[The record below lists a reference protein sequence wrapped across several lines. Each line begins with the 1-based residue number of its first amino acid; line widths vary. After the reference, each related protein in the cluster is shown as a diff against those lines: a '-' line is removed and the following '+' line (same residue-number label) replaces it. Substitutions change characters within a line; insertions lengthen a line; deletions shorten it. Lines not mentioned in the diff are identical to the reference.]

1 MEVQQIIVIAV
12 IALSFLFFVKEWLP
26 VEITALSAA
35 AILILTGVIR
45 VGDFIGGFSNTA
57 PITIGCMFVMS
68 AALERTGVIDSLGR
82 MLIRLSR
89 GSLYRALALIML
101 VPLPLSAMMNNT
113 PIVVILLPAI
123 IALARQSNL
132 PASKL
137 LIPLSYATILGGTCS
152 MVGTSTNLI
161 ADGIARDLG
170 MEAFSLFSIAPLGII
185 YSAIGVAFMLL
196 IGVRL
201 LPARDTVSS
210 ILTPEM
216 TREFLVQATVPV
228 DSPLAGRK
236 LGDLLKET
244 LRGMHIL
251 EVRRRGLNLTED
263 LKGIVLRTGDRLLVR
278 TGTRGVHHLKSRG
291 GVRIGFDS
299 IAGLQA
305 MEERE
310 AVLMEGIV
318 GPNSNLVG
326 KTLRQIRFRQRY
338 GLLILAIH
346 RQGRNITSNM
356 ENLPI
361 EFGDTLLVE
370 GPREG
375 INRLLEDRDF
385 ISLTEPTEK
394 PVHARHAPLAITAV
408 GGFIVGG
415 FLGVDTALL
424 AFLAALF
431 VIVTRCLNAN
441 EAYAS
446 INWRILLLIIGMLA
460 VGRGMESSGTAAL
473 VASGIAHFALPLGA
487 IAMIS
492 AIYITT
498 SVCTELVSN
507 NAVAALLTPVAIN
520 LAHQADASPIPFV
533 IAVMFGASASF
544 ATPIGYQ
551 TNTYVYGAGGY
562 RFSDFIRVGLPL
574 NILLWLLA
582 TFLIP
587 LIWKP
592 YP

>member
-1 MEVQQIIVIAV
+1 MEVQQIIVISV

-35 AILILTGVIR
+35 AILILTGVIQ

-82 MLIRLSR
+82 MLIRLAR

-132 PASKL
+132 PSSKL

-185 YSAIGVAFMLL
+185 YSVVGVVFIMV

-278 TGTRGVHHLKSRG
+278 TGTRGVHHLKSGG
-291 GVRIGFDS
+291 GVRVGFDS

-385 ISLTEPTEK
+385 ISLTEPAEK
-394 PVHARHAPLAITAV
+394 PVHARRAPLAIAAA

-441 EAYAS
+441 EAYAA

-473 VASGIAHFALPLGA
+473 VASGIAHLAAPLGA
-487 IAMIS
+487 LAMLS
-492 AIYITT
+492 ALYFVT
-498 SVCTELVSN
+498 SICTELVSN
-507 NAVAALLTPVAIN
+507 NAVAALFTPVAVN

-562 RFSDFIRVGLPL
+562 RFSDFLRVGLPL
-574 NILLWLLA
+574 NLMLWLVA
-582 TFLIP
+582 TFVIP
-587 LIWKP
+587 LIWKLHP
-592 YP
+592 

>member
-1 MEVQQIIVIAV
+1 MEVQQIIVISV

-35 AILILTGVIR
+35 AVLILTGVIQ

-82 MLIRLSR
+82 MLIRLAR

-123 IALARQSNL
+123 IALGRQSNL

-185 YSAIGVAFMLL
+185 YSLIGVVFIML

-201 LPARDTVSS
+201 LPARETVSS

-263 LKGIVLRTGDRLLVR
+263 LKSITLRTGDRLLVR
-278 TGTRGVHHLKSRG
+278 TGTRGVHHLKSDG
-291 GVRIGFDS
+291 GVRVGFDS

-385 ISLTEPTEK
+385 ISLTEPAEK
-394 PVHARHAPLAITAV
+394 PVHARHAPLAIAAV

-431 VIVTRCLNAN
+431 VIITRCLNAS

-473 VASGIAHFALPLGA
+473 VASGIVHLTAPMGAL
-487 IAMIS
+487 AMLS
-492 AIYITT
+492 ALYLAT
-498 SVCTELVSN
+498 SICTELVSN
-507 NAVAALLTPVAIN
+507 NAVAALFTPVAVN
-520 LAHQADASPIPFV
+520 LAHQAEASPIPFV

-562 RFSDFIRVGLPL
+562 RFSDFLRVGLPL
-574 NILLWLLA
+574 NLMLWIVA
-582 TFLIP
+582 TFVIP
-587 LIWKP
+587 MIWKLHP
-592 YP
+592 